1 MSFCLVMVVN
11 RVPNYPTFFI
21 QRFKNTKSKYVF
33 VPKMGCPG
41 LQGIKIFSIY
51 MFYLAYMSFCLVLVV
66 YRLPDLFLHF
76 LYNDSRMQNQILGF
90 VPKIWLSRAL
100 GY

>member
-51 MFYLAYMSFCLVLVV
+51 MF
-66 YRLPDLFLHF
+66 LPCIYELLFSAGGL
-76 LYNDSRMQNQILGF
+76 
-90 VPKIWLSRAL
+90 
-100 GY
+100 